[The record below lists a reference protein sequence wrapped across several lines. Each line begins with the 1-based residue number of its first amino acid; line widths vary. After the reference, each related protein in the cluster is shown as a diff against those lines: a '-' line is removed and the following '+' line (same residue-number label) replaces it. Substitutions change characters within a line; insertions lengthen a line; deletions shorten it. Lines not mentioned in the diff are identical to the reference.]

1 MQDIKNNNIENLIA
15 IFRDQF
21 SFDYDEIK
29 QTINQILQNND
40 ERLIDT
46 LAGIMR
52 EFVGGHN
59 SNLTKKERSILGK
72 QIIKNCLD
80 IYNSENTLINQEF
93 AKVLNMAKAQSIDIY
108 RFAIKTNIRSA
119 SVEKFSR
126 SLFALCQKQ
135 YYDKFTGSYSTL
147 FSQEEVAQVINDC
160 AYIAC
165 KLNEENIQKV
175 LSLLSELTFDKE
187 NNRYFVNPKEI
198 IKKNKSLL
206 LANPKR
212 IEENIKF
219 LQNLGQS
226 QGLNKMQ
233 ILNEIILSPSIL
245 TINHDK
251 LAEFEQVYKAGL
263 LKILPN
269 NQESEIY
276 AQSVAHETAY
286 SFSKLNTIQNIKLE
300 NIEKNITTLKRFLGE
315 ENAIGFSKNLTFLSR
330 SPKFVEYLMLRAS
343 QEENNGIKDFRK
355 YIVEHSSNL
364 TGDLTKDYPII
375 KKREMS
381 LSVNIPHSTKINFK
395 VSKDLPQSDNV
406 DLEIKEYIIDGKTRR
421 QVEDIIEK
429 YKSEKANSGKKRS
442 AKKNSTSIE
451 KPKAMNESEFKD
463 FILNFNFK
471 SENYPSYSSLIPIY
485 PLAKALENGGN
496 NLAFENIQTICNHVS
511 KLGSNHSF
519 YKGQLNKILEI
530 QGKIKG
536 LTGAKYRKKSDNYD
550 KYINDY
556 VEKYYALVNTYK
568 KMLAVE
574 CGALKYDIKY
584 LLDNLLKIGAIDEYE
599 AKSTILNAN
608 ITNSNYNIDGLL
620 TTFWTL
626 AGKYRN
632 YVQNLAKSK
641 YGNELIDKAIDFIH
655 KNKPGK
661 AELCP
666 GIDLSFYNDFLYYV
680 EHDYTGEKISKYDL
694 SGKVNLNNLPHY
706 KKYVEINQ
714 SCHFKRNPIAKSSNN
729 SEYLKQIDTNEG
741 KIYYRVEENN
751 PIFIDYQPNKFK
763 KFESGKI
770 NDGLGVINDLSII
783 TAQSDD
789 FLDFM
794 DNISYLNRQ

>member
-40 ERLIDT
+40 QRLIDT
-46 LAGIMR
+46 LANIMR
-52 EFVGGHN
+52 EFVSGHN

-80 IYNSENTLINQEF
+80 IYNDENTLINQEF
-93 AKVLNMAKAQSIDIY
+93 AKVLQMAKAQSIDIY

-119 SVEKFSR
+119 SVEKFSK
-126 SLFALCQKQ
+126 SLYALCQKQ

-147 FSQEEVAQVINDC
+147 FSQAEVSSIINDC

-165 KLNEENIQKV
+165 KLKEENIQKV
-175 LSLLSELTFDKE
+175 LSILSELSFDKE
-187 NNRYFVNPKEI
+187 RNYYFFNPKEL
-198 IKKNKSLL
+198 IKKNKTLL
-206 LANPKR
+206 LANPGR
-212 IEENIKF
+212 IKENIKF

-226 QGLNKMQ
+226 QGLSKMQ

-245 TINHDK
+245 TINHNK

-263 LKILPN
+263 VKILPN
-269 NQESEIY
+269 NQESEMY

-286 SFSKLNTIQNIKLE
+286 NFSKLNTIQNIKLE
-300 NIEKNITTLKRFLGE
+300 NIEKNIVTLTRFLGK
-315 ENAIGFSKNLTFLSR
+315 ENAIGFSKNLTFLSKN
-330 SPKFVEYLMLRAS
+330 PKFVEYLMLRAS

-375 KKREMS
+375 KKREMG
-381 LSVNIPHSTKINFK
+381 LSINIPHDTKINFK
-395 VSKDLPQSDNV
+395 VSQDLPQSGDV
-406 DLEIKEYIIDGKTRR
+406 DREIQEFVIDGKTRK

-429 YKSEKANSGKKRS
+429 YKSEKTTSTKQRKETKENTS
-442 AKKNSTSIE
+442 AKK
-451 KPKAMNESEFKD
+451 PDLMNENEFKN
-463 FILNFNFK
+463 FIMNFNYN
-471 SENYPSYSSLIPIY
+471 SADYPTYSSLIPIY
-485 PLAKALENGGN
+485 PLAKALENGTN
-496 NLAFENIQTICNHVS
+496 NLAFDDIRAFCDNVS
-511 KLGSNHSF
+511 ILGLNHSF
-519 YKGQLNKILEI
+519 YKNQLEKIAQM

-536 LTGAKYRKKSDNYD
+536 LTGTKYKKRSNEYD
-550 KYINDY
+550 TYINSY
-556 VEKYYALVNTYK
+556 IEKYYALINNYK
-568 KMLAVE
+568 TTLAVE
-574 CGALKYDIKY
+574 CATLKNNIKH
-584 LLDNLLKIGAIDEYE
+584 LLETMFKIGAIDEYE
-599 AKSTILNAN
+599 ARYTMSQ
-608 ITNSNYNIDGLL
+608 ITPTNYNIDKLL

-626 AGKYRN
+626 AGKYKN
-632 YVQNLAKSK
+632 FIQNTAKNR
-641 YGNELIDKAIDFIH
+641 YGNQLVDNALAFIH
-655 KNKPGK
+655 KNKNAK
-661 AELCP
+661 ADFCP
-666 GIDLSFYNDFLYYV
+666 GIALSFYNDFLYYV
-680 EHDYTGEKISKYDL
+680 EHDYTGDKIARYDL
-694 SGKVNLNNLPHY
+694 KGKVDLEKMPNY

-714 SCHFKRNPIAKSSNN
+714 NCHFKRNPIAKLSDN
-729 SEYLKQIDTNEG
+729 SAYFKQIDTNEG
-741 KIYYRVEENN
+741 KIYYRVENDN
-751 PIFIDYQPNKFK
+751 PIFIEYKPNKFK

-770 NDGLGVINDLSII
+770 NDGVGVINDLSII